1 MVEKHTSGHVVQHI
15 ETDVSGSDPF
25 ERKPVSI
32 TYVSP
37 KLNYLF
43 LPCAKNQGRKL
54 PWKLLEP
61 EIDQVQ
67 VHVQEVKNKVRY
79 TLS

>member
-1 MVEKHTSGHVVQHI
+1 M
-15 ETDVSGSDPF
+15 
-25 ERKPVSI
+25 
-32 TYVSP
+32 
-37 KLNYLF
+37 NLF

-67 VHVQEVKNKVRY
+67 VKEVKNKANY
-79 TLS
+79 PLN